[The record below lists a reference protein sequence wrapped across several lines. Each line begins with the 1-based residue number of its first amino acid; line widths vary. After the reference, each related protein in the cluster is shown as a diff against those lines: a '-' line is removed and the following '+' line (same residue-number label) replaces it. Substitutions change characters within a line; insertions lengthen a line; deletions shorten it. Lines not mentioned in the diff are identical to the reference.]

1 MSQIQLFDTKQK
13 LLSDAR
19 KEVMAALDEGIIC
32 PCCDKYVRQYKRK
45 FNSTMARSLMWL
57 VQTHMNI
64 DDDWV
69 NVPYIA
75 PRWLVQTNQLPTVRW
90 WGLIERHPNT
100 DSATKHSGL
109 WRPTQSGIDFAYKKS
124 KIIAS
129 AITYNGNVTG
139 FTGDEITIEDA
150 LGETFDYSEMMATQ

>member
-1 MSQIQLFDTKQK
+1 MTQTTLFGGSGK

-19 KEVMAALDEGIIC
+19 KEVMGALDDGIVC

-57 VQTHMNI
+57 VKAHSESA
-64 DDDWV
+64 DGWV
-69 NVPYIA
+69 DVPYLA
-75 PRWLVQTNQLPTVRW
+75 PRWLVQTNQLPTIRW
-90 WGLIERHPNT
+90 WGLVERKSNT
-100 DSATKHSGL
+100 DSETKHSGL
-109 WRPTQSGIDFAYKKS
+109 WRPTEAGIDFVNKET

-139 FTGDEITIEDA
+139 FAGDEIDIESA
-150 LGETFDYSEMMATQ
+150 LGNKFSYSEMMGT